1 MLVFLSG
8 IIASMAHV
16 VTGPDHL
23 AAVTPLAI
31 SSKKKSWAIGL
42 SWGLG
47 HVTGMLM
54 IGAVFLLFRDL
65 LPVEAISSHSEVIIG
80 ILLVIIGL
88 WAILRLYLN
97 SHFGHHVHLHFHPG
111 PMPYLHVHKHDH
123 SVKATHEHEHPQPVR
138 QKGIAALGIGVVH
151 GLAGFSHLVA
161 VLPSLALPTWNDTFW
176 YLGGFS
182 IGTISTMVLFSV
194 PLGMFAQKLAKE
206 HKNKL
211 LTIVSLT
218 GGILAIAVGIMW
230 LLRSF

>member
-97 SHFGHHVHLHFHPG
+97 SHFGHV
-111 PMPYLHVHKHDH
+111 
-123 SVKATHEHEHPQPVR
+123 
-138 QKGIAALGIGVVH
+138 
-151 GLAGFSHLVA
+151 LVGNVILLFNYSLQNRHQTGA
-161 VLPSLALPTWNDTFW
+161 VPAP
-176 YLGGFS
+176 
-182 IGTISTMVLFSV
+182 
-194 PLGMFAQKLAKE
+194 FAD
-206 HKNKL
+206 
-211 LTIVSLT
+211 
-218 GGILAIAVGIMW
+218 
-230 LLRSF
+230 